1 MREPPRFVQKVR
13 PIDVQERCARSFTK
27 FYKKMMKKK
36 KKNSRVCRILAS
48 GTIGVF

>member
-13 PIDVQERCARSFTK
+13 PIDVQERRARSFTK
-27 FYKKMMKKK
+27 FYKKMMKK

>member
-13 PIDVQERCARSFTK
+13 PIDVQERRARSFTK
-27 FYKKMMKKK
+27 FNKKMMK